1 MWADHKGDPERLFFF
16 NCFSSFKASAATPY
30 QESNIVYP
38 SGLISV
44 ASVHVSAS
52 MLTHSAPQEDSK
64 PDC

>member
-1 MWADHKGDPERLFFF
+1 MWADHKGDHERPFF
-16 NCFSSFKASAATPY
+16 CFSSFKASAATPY

-52 MLTHSAPQEDSK
+52 MLTHSAPQEDST